1 MKKYFY
7 LFVLAFMPMCFI
19 ACGGDDSD
27 SKNDGGGFS
36 GNPIDLVEEG
46 DINLS
51 YLHGT
56 WDRYYFAYYVN
67 GKFDHGAVYNK
78 DDIDRYN
85 FGPGEA
91 ASYYFK
97 NSKGSDTYNADK
109 YYTEEKNGSIR
120 IYLLKSGKSSYVGD
134 IYALTKDKL
143 VLKYEFVPLSFPSWV
158 LSFFLLSQ
166 TQIKKK
172 RILNNLH
179 NFDTK

>member
-7 LFVLAFMPMCFI
+7 LFVLAFLPMCFI

-67 GKFDHGAVYNK
+67 GKFDHGYVYNK
-78 DDIDRYN
+78 EDINRYN

-143 VLKYEFVPLSFPSWV
+143 VLKYENGEGVSLY
-158 LSFFLLSQ
+158 LYIRME
-166 TQIKKK
+166 TE
-172 RILNNLH
+172 
-179 NFDTK
+179 